1 MKQLSL
7 LLAIFFVGV
16 FKSLAQASLEAHVHG
31 EASLNL
37 VLDDHSLFIEFK
49 SPAYNLVGFEHE
61 PKNQTQ
67 LKQVRDT
74 LSLLSVPKKVFGIS
88 SQAGCLIQSVSVT
101 TSMAGVGKHPV
112 GYEDE
117 HHEDEHHEDEHHEDE
132 HHEDE
137 HHEQSDGVPT
147 NEESHSEFKANYSM
161 ECDEPQTLRTV
172 EFKLFNEFSGLKS
185 VQVQWINGEEQGY
198 IELNAENSKLEW

>member
-16 FKSLAQASLEAHVHG
+16 FKSLAQGSLEAHVHG
-31 EASLNL
+31 KASLNL
-37 VLDDHSLFIEFK
+37 VLDDHSLFIEFE

-67 LKQVRDT
+67 IKQVRET
-74 LSLLSVPKKVFGIS
+74 LSLLSVPKKVFGMS

-117 HHEDEHHEDEHHEDE
+117 HHEDEQ
-132 HHEDE
+132 HEDE

-198 IELNAENSKLEW
+198 IELNEENSKLEW